1 MALKLGTGTPSR
13 LYKGTTEINR
23 AYLGTNLVWNNWDF
37 EIQIQVAAPK
47 LTFELGYDS
56 GGTYTG
62 TIYWGDGNTSTN
74 SFANKQH
81 TYATGGT
88 YNIKVAGQISDVN
101 FDDYGSGVY
110 KLIAFGKETFNAI
123 RFQNCVNLS
132 TSDLKDTLKISGTS
146 LNNLFRDCTS
156 ITTIPFIN
164 DWDVSSVTSMRH
176 TFNGVT
182 SFNDSLSNWDVSNV
196 TDFRYCFAY
205 TSSYNTSL
213 NAWNTS
219 SATDMRVMFAFSA
232 YNQSLSNFDTSNV
245 TLMTSMFQ
253 SNTAFNQE
261 LDWDFSSI
269 TDMSN
274 FMAGKSAANY
284 DATKYDT
291 ILENCYNGGQE
302 NVTLNMGSVEYTSAG
317 SSYRND
323 LRSFFGA
330 GRRWTITDGGQ
341 Q

>member
-37 EIQIQVAAPK
+37 EIQIQVASPK

-62 TIYWGDGNTSTN
+62 TIYWGDGSTSTN
-74 SFANKQH
+74 SFANRSH
-81 TYATGGT
+81 TYSTGGT

-101 FDDYGSGVY
+101 FDSFGGAIY

-123 RFQNCVNLS
+123 RFKNCANLS

-146 LNNLFRDCTS
+146 LNDLFYGCTS
-156 ITTIPFIN
+156 ITSVPFIN
-164 DWDVSSVTSMRH
+164 EWDVSSVTTMQS
-176 TFNGVT
+176 TFREMTNWD
-182 SFNDSLSNWDVSNV
+182 DSLSNWDVSNV
-196 TDFRYCFAY
+196 TNFAVTFGQ
-205 TSSYNTSL
+205 TSSFNTTV
-213 NAWNTS
+213 NAWDTS
-219 SATDMRVMFAFSA
+219 SATTMQAMFAQSA
-232 YNQSLSNFDTSNV
+232 YNKSLSNFDTSNV
-245 TLMTSMFQ
+245 TNMQQMFFG
-253 SNTAFNQE
+253 STAFNKE

-269 TDMSN
+269 TNMSN
-274 FMAGKSAANY
+274 FMTGKNAANY

-291 ILENCYNGGQE
+291 LLNACYNGGQM
-302 NVTLNMGSVEYTSAG
+302 NVTLNMGDVEYTSAA
-317 SSYRND
+317 SSVRSD
-323 LRSFFGA
+323 LTSFF

>member
-1 MALKLGTGTPSR
+1 MALKLGTGTPSK

-37 EIQIQVAAPK
+37 EIQIQLSAPK
-47 LTFELGYDS
+47 LTFALGYDS

-62 TIYWGDGNTSTN
+62 TIYWGDGSTSTN
-74 SFANKQH
+74 SYANREH
-81 TYATGGT
+81 TYSTGGT
-88 YNIKVAGQISDVN
+88 YNIKIAGQISDLN
-101 FDDYGSGVY
+101 FDDYASAVY

-123 RFQNCVNLS
+123 RFQNCLNLS
-132 TSDLKDTLKISGTS
+132 TSDLKDTLKINGIS

-164 DWDVSSVTSMRH
+164 EWDVSSVTSMRH

-205 TSSYNTSL
+205 TSSYNTSV
-213 NAWNTS
+213 NAWDTS

-291 ILENCYNGGQE
+291 ILENCNLGGQS
-302 NVTLNMGSVEYTSAG
+302 NVTLGMGSVEYTSAAT
-317 SSYRND
+317 SDRNT
-323 LRSFFGA
+323 LRSFS
-330 GRRWTITDGGQ
+330 RRWTITDGGQ

>member
-47 LTFELGYDS
+47 LTFELGYNS

-74 SFANKQH
+74 SFANRSH
-81 TYATGGT
+81 TYSTGGT

-101 FDDYGSGVY
+101 FDNYGGAIY
-110 KLIAFGKETFNAI
+110 KLIAFGKETFNEI
-123 RFQNCVNLS
+123 RFRNCANLS
-132 TSDLKDTLKISGTS
+132 TSDLKDTLKINGTS

-164 DWDVSSVTSMRH
+164 EWDVSSVTSMQH
-176 TFNGVT
+176 TFNGAT

-196 TDFRYCFAY
+196 IGFNFCFAY

-213 NAWNTS
+213 NAWDTS
-219 SATDMRVMFAFSA
+219 SATFMRGMFGFSA

-245 TLMTSMFQ
+245 TTMREMFQ

-274 FMAGKSAANY
+274 FMTGKSAADY

-291 ILENCYNGGQE
+291 LLNACYNGGQM
-302 NVTLNMGSVEYTSAG
+302 NVTLNMGSVEYTSAA
-317 SSYRND
+317 SSVRNS
-323 LRSFFGA
+323 LTSFFG